1 MNIVSLHW
9 VIDSNHDGQISLVET
24 WHTLQWLYKLPGNL
38 FIEGLGHIPA
48 AATTFHIHATEQAG
62 YYSLNSWFTALFSLF
77 FWLFVLV
84 QLAKLKDVIKRRLA
98 YRREQRPGRVHA
110 KASLHHHNM

>member
-1 MNIVSLHW
+1 MNIVSLRW
-9 VIDSNHDGQISLVET
+9 VLDTNHDGLISFAET
-24 WHTLQWLYKLPGNL
+24 WHTLQWLYQLPGNL
-38 FIEGLGHIPA
+38 FIEGLGHIPV
-48 AATTFHIHATEQAG
+48 AATTFHIHATAQAG

-98 YRREQRPGRVHA
+98 YRRERHLGHRHA
-110 KASLHHHNM
+110 KASLHHHSM